1 MKKLI
6 FFLLPIILIS
16 CSVKIKGPG
25 DFNLCVTKIQYH
37 TSSNCD
43 DSSKIASAFVGF
55 EASPVIF
62 NIEEILSEA
71 EIGEC
76 VLVNLD
82 GVFVDEGSTENLG
95 SVYLVNDTD
104 KTWLVNDCRE

>member
-16 CSVKIKGPG
+16 CSVKLKGPG
-25 DFNLCVTKIQYH
+25 EFNFCFTNIEYH

-43 DSSKIASAFVGF
+43 DSANIAIAFDGS

-62 NIEEILSEA
+62 NIEEVLSEA

-82 GVFVDEGSTENLG
+82 GVFIDEESTENLG

-104 KTWLVNDCRE
+104 KTWLVKDCRE